1 MKLHQQTDEHK
12 EKVKA
17 LKLEKELAKKNKAA
31 EQNAG
36 LPTEKRVKSN
46 QQGSSSNKKLKV
58 ESAAKTINCESCSKT
73 FNTALAMQ
81 MHVLAK
87 HSQTDTKANHSEQA
101 VDEN

>member
-1 MKLHQQTDEHK
+1 MKLHQQTDEHR

-17 LKLEKELAKKNKAA
+17 LKLEKEQAKKNKAA

-36 LPTEKRVKSN
+36 VPTENRVKSN

-58 ESAAKTINCESCSKT
+58 ESSAKSINCESCSKT

-87 HSQTDTKANHSEQA
+87 HNQTDTEAKQSEQV
-101 VDEN
+101 VDED